1 MSPPPA
7 VPGPR
12 RSGSAYL
19 SSFLLNLA
27 NRQLLREHGVA
38 DPHQPDANA
47 PLVETQRRYR
57 STDKKNVARFGGDG
71 GFDYGKS
78 VKTRACL
85 RCGKGCEVAGT
96 SVWWGKG
103 KWLKLNGL
111 RDDHPA
117 LIANMEPQ
125 DEQDETDS

>member
-1 MSPPPA
+1 MLA
-7 VPGPR
+7 HNPR
-12 RSGSAYL
+12 ALTATRRA
-19 SSFLLNLA
+19 A
-27 NRQLLREHGVA
+27 QLLREHGVA

-117 LIANMEPQ
+117 LIASMEPQ

>member
-1 MSPPPA
+1 MSPA

-12 RSGSAYL
+12 RSGSA
-19 SSFLLNLA
+19 SRPSWILLNLA
-27 NRQLLREHGVA
+27 NRQLLREDGVA

>member
-1 MSPPPA
+1 MS
-7 VPGPR
+7 
-12 RSGSAYL
+12 SGSARPSAL
-19 SSFLLNLA
+19 GLGFSSFLLNLA